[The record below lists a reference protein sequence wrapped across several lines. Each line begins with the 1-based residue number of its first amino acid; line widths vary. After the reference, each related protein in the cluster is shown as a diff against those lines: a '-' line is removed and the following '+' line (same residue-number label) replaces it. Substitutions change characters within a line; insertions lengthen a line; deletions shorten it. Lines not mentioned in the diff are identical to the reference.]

1 MKEIKPNS
9 FEAVAIFVMYI
20 CYQDEEISIE
30 EIDQFESDLDILKRL
45 YLDMNGEL
53 IAYDF
58 KKSLKKIISLLEDD
72 KQFLNQKLS
81 PYEINFFNKIITDKK
96 LQNLAMLEAKHAAES
111 DGFHKKEKSKF
122 LQWQKIWV

>member
-45 YLDMNGEL
+45 YLDMNAEL

-58 KKSLKKIISLLEDD
+58 QKSLKKIITLLESDR
-72 KQFLNQKLS
+72 QFLNTKLS
-81 PYEINFFNKIITDKK
+81 
-96 LQNLAMLEAKHAAES
+96 LA
-111 DGFHKKEKSKF
+111 
-122 LQWQKIWV
+122 

>member
-1 MKEIKPNS
+1 
-9 FEAVAIFVMYI
+9 MYI

-58 KKSLKKIISLLEDD
+58 KNHLKKS
-72 KQFLNQKLS
+72 
-81 PYEINFFNKIITDKK
+81 
-96 LQNLAMLEAKHAAES
+96 
-111 DGFHKKEKSKF
+111 
-122 LQWQKIWV
+122 